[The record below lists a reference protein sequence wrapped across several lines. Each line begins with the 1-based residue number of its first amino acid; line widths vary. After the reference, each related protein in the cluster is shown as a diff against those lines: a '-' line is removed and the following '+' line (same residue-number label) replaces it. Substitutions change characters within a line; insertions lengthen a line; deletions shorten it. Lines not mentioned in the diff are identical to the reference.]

1 MSKLVRGLALSA
13 CLFIGLTATTACEP
27 VGVTKV
33 SNTVDVACQFLTYT
47 VETDWYFPAGTPR
60 ALVWLQHGFTEE
72 NGNWEETA
80 RKLAESG
87 YLAMATTLPTADLLG
102 CTVQNIGNNT
112 GFLNNIASMLG
123 GLGDPSSAL
132 GRSHADAATKA
143 GRTGQAIPSKL
154 LMSGHSAGGE
164 AVLYVANRLRTN
176 HAGTF
181 AKLKGIVL
189 ADPVN
194 SFIGN
199 NTDVALTGLATT
211 SLPIYSLA
219 SPPYSCNNNQSGT
232 QALISKLPGRFHGAQ
247 VTTGSHG
254 DVFGGSVPSIEVTTC
269 GQPQAANVDATRTLL
284 LAWFGDM
291 VDGTTS
297 AAFYPGGALFGAL
310 VSNGTITAL
319 P

>member
-1 MSKLVRGLALSA
+1 MSKLVRGVALSV
-13 CLFIGLTATTACEP
+13 CLLIGLTAATACEP

-33 SNTVDVACQFLTYT
+33 QNTVDVPCAFLNYT

-87 YLAMATTLPTADLLG
+87 YLAMATTMPTADLFG

-112 GFLNNIASMLG
+112 PWLNNVAAMLA
-123 GLGDPSSAL
+123 GLGDTGSAF
-132 GRSHADAATKA
+132 GRSYADAAGKA
-143 GRTGQAIPSKL
+143 GRTGQAMPSKL

-176 HAGTF
+176 HAATF
-181 AKLKGIVL
+181 AKLKGLVL

-194 SFIGN
+194 SFIGD
-199 NTDVALTGLATT
+199 NTDASLTGLATT

-254 DVFGGSVPSIEVTTC
+254 DVFGGSVPDLEVTTC
-269 GQPQAANVDATRTLL
+269 GQPQAANVNATRTLL
-284 LAWFGDM
+284 LGWFGDM
-291 VDGTTS
+291 VDGNHT
-297 AAFYPGGALFGAL
+297 AAFYPGGVVFDGY
-310 VSNGTITAL
+310 VSGGTITAL

>member
-13 CLFIGLTATTACEP
+13 CLLIGITATTACEP
-27 VGVTKV
+27 SSATKV
-33 SNTVDVACQFLTYT
+33 ANTVDVACQFLTYT

-72 NGNWEETA
+72 NGNWDETA

-112 GFLNNIASMLG
+112 GFLNNIASMLA
-123 GLGDPSSAL
+123 GLGDANSAL
-132 GRSHADAATKA
+132 GRSHADAAGKA
-143 GRTGQAIPSKL
+143 GRSGQAMPAKL

-176 HAGTF
+176 HATTF

-199 NTDVALTGLATT
+199 NTDVALTGLAST

-232 QALISKLPGRFHGAQ
+232 LAVIAKLPGRFHGAQ
-247 VTTGSHG
+247 LTTGSHG
-254 DVFGGSVPSIEVTTC
+254 DVFGASVPDIEVTTC
-269 GQPQAANVDATRTLL
+269 GSPQAANVSATRTLL
-284 LAWFGDM
+284 LGWFADM
-291 VDGTTS
+291 ADGTTT
-297 AAFYPGGALFGAL
+297 ATFYPGGSLFGAL
-310 VSNGTITAL
+310 VTNGTITAL
-319 P
+319 A